1 MRHTRSLSLV
11 AVAATLALAGGPT
24 LAPAQAQPA
33 AKPGGTGSTVPA
45 AVFMVNPVQSSGNQ
59 SLTDQNDAASAVPA
73 SAYATVQ
80 LRNLDGS
87 GYLRG
92 AWAVVDS
99 ATGTPAYSTTNTFV
113 YDRSQDQF
121 EQVMAYFW
129 VN

>member
-1 MRHTRSLSLV
+1 MRQTRSLSLF
-11 AVAATLALAGGPT
+11 AVATAAALAGGPT

-33 AKPGGTGSTVPA
+33 AKPGGTGSTGTA
-45 AVFMVNPVQSSGNQ
+45 AVFMVNPVQSSGDQ

-73 SAYATVQ
+73 SAYATVP

-99 ATGTPAYSTTNTFV
+99 ATGTPAWSATNTYF
-113 YDRSQDQF
+113 YDRHQDQF
-121 EQVMAYFW
+121 EQVMAY
-129 VN
+129 